1 MNMSKNIPALGDV
14 NPAKALE
21 MLNEVRI
28 KRALARRSFLR
39 NVGLAGAGMVAGA
52 VLEGCSSSTHAQ
64 SGVMPS
70 DVLNFALNLEYLEAE
85 FYSVATTG
93 QTLSSSVT
101 GGTSAVVS
109 SPSNAAVPFVT
120 QEIQDMAN
128 EIASDEMLHVQFLR
142 NALGTA
148 AVAEPAINLQALGNP
163 FSNENQFLTIAR
175 AFEDV
180 GVSAYAG
187 AATDLVSNTTYLQAA
202 AQILA
207 VEAYHAG
214 AIRTNLILKENSW
227 LPQTM
232 GAQLPAPPVPAP
244 VDASDVP
251 PQDPQP
257 FSLVTAHYFTTIQSP
272 NNALAVIRTP
282 SQVLMIVYGATT
294 TGVSSGGFFPNGV
307 NGAIKTT

>member
-1 MNMSKNIPALGDV
+1 MSKNIPALGDM

-21 MLNEVRI
+21 MMNEVRI

-64 SGVMPS
+64 SSVMPS

-93 QTLSSSVT
+93 QTLRSSVT
-101 GGTSAVVS
+101 GGTSTVAS

-148 AVAEPAINLQALGNP
+148 AVAEPAKSEP
-163 FSNENQFLTIAR
+163 
-175 AFEDV
+175 
-180 GVSAYAG
+180 
-187 AATDLVSNTTYLQAA
+187 AAEVAPT
-202 AQILA
+202 
-207 VEAYHAG
+207 E
-214 AIRTNLILKENSW
+214 
-227 LPQTM
+227 
-232 GAQLPAPPVPAP
+232 PATPAVPAP
-244 VDASDVP
+244 AEPTVSADPPAKAAGPDMPSAQPPTQTLPVQPATADASASVEP
-251 PQDPQP
+251 
-257 FSLVTAHYFTTIQSP
+257 
-272 NNALAVIRTP
+272 ALTSARFA
-282 SQVLMIVYGATT
+282 G
-294 TGVSSGGFFPNGV
+294 GSGGRRGEWRGV
-307 NGAIKTT
+307 RRDDRCQRSRVV